1 MLHEVKVD
9 TLEMNRNIDVLTR
22 KIETISKNKAETLD
36 LKNTVS
42 EIKRNSLDGLN
53 STHTHK
59 NEHSPESLVRPRIN
73 RESRNRPMQI
83 QSIVV
88 VVAVLTKCK
97 GTSMEK
103 EQSFQQIVLMQLDIH
118 SHTKVNTNIPLTPY
132 SKINSTWVVCLNVK
146 VN

>member
-53 STHTHK
+53 STHTQK
-59 NEHSPESLVRPRIN
+59 
-73 RESRNRPMQI
+73 
-83 QSIVV
+83 
-88 VVAVLTKCK
+88 
-97 GTSMEK
+97 
-103 EQSFQQIVLMQLDIH
+103 
-118 SHTKVNTNIPLTPY
+118 
-132 SKINSTWVVCLNVK
+132 
-146 VN
+146 